1 MQQPTPPSDQCTG
14 HFSKAARP
22 RGLFDGPGPASAKA
36 RARFHIPGAQP
47 TQTGGGGM
55 NFLGVKAA
63 LGAGGQVS
71 LDPRG
76 FLGLQRAT
84 QPEVD
89 RLAALPA

>member
-1 MQQPTPPSDQCTG
+1 M
-14 HFSKAARP
+14 
-22 RGLFDGPGPASAKA
+22 
-36 RARFHIPGAQP
+36 
-47 TQTGGGGM
+47 QTGGGGL
-55 NFLGVKAA
+55 NFLGIKAA